1 MESRRR
7 PKRGLLVI
15 LHWHELPLLIALTI
29 TWMAL
34 WREVSLMSFVSG
46 VIISVGAMRL
56 FYLPPVE
63 LGGRFNVFWAL
74 AYVFYFLGQLAAASV
89 HLSWLVV
96 RPGSPPKTAIIEMK
110 LRTKSDFI
118 LTLVG
123 HTLSLIPGSLV
134 AEVDRF
140 NSTLYMHFI
149 NTPTE
154 KEIDRARQL
163 GDRIERLLIRAVG
176 SREDLETLR

>member
-1 MESRRR
+1 MSARHRPRRAF
-7 PKRGLLVI
+7 LAL
-15 LHWHELPLLIALTI
+15 LHWHELPLLIGLVI

-34 WREVSLMSFVSG
+34 WREVSLMSVTSGIIVS
-46 VIISVGAMRL
+46 ILAMRM

-63 LGGRFNVFWAL
+63 LGGRFNVWWAFV
-74 AYVFYFLGQLAAASV
+74 YVCYFLWQLAAASLQ
-89 HLSWLVV
+89 LSWLAV
-96 RPGSPPKTAIIEMK
+96 RPGPPPRTAIIEMK

-140 NSTLYMHFI
+140 HSTLYMHFI

-154 KEIDRARQL
+154 KEIMRARKQ
-163 GDRIERLLIRAVG
+163 GDQIERLLIRAVG
-176 SREDLETLR
+176 SKEELRLLR